1 MQSPRSKHRV
11 HSMRHKWQARHGIL
25 DAQYQ
30 AEFDSMV
37 QRGFRLA
44 DVSGY
49 GLGSSRYRNYLN

>member
-1 MQSPRSKHRV
+1 
-11 HSMRHKWQARHGIL
+11 MRHKWQARHGIL